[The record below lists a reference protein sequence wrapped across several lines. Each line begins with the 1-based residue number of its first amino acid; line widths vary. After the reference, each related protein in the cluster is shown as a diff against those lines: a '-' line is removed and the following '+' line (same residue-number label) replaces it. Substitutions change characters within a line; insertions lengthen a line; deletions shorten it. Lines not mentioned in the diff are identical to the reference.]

1 MHAPEYRIDDA
12 VFVAHPDYRR
22 GVVLVDAADNGRD
35 GAALVARLREAEAA
49 ARERVTGNVAE
60 VPRVA
65 AWREAYRRFGAKPS
79 EHRSAI
85 EALLRRVTKPDAL
98 PSINPL
104 VDLGNAMSLA
114 HLLPIGVHPLD
125 GVEGS
130 LALRPAR
137 EGDVFA
143 PPDGGPPESPPAGEI
158 VLARG
163 ATVLTRRWTW
173 RQAAGTQI
181 LPTTTRCFV
190 NVDGLPPATADE
202 VDAAMREVATL
213 VAERVGGRVVR
224 AEVLSAVCPSM
235 SLAFD

>member
-1 MHAPEYRIDDA
+1 MNAPEYRIDDA
-12 VFVAHPDYRR
+12 VFAAHPDYRR
-22 GVVLVDAADNGRD
+22 GVVLVDGADNGRD

-49 ARERVTGNVAE
+49 ARARVTGNLAE
-60 VPRVA
+60 FPRVA

-85 EALLRRVTKPDAL
+85 EALLRRVVKPDAL

-104 VDLGNAMSLA
+104 VDLGNAMSVA

-125 GVEGS
+125 GHEGS
-130 LALRPAR
+130 LELRPAR
-137 EGDVFA
+137 DGDAFA
-143 PPDGGPPESPPAGEI
+143 PPDGGPTESPPAGEI

-181 LPTTTRCFV
+181 LPSTTRCFV
-190 NVDGLPPATADE
+190 NVDGLPPVSADD
-202 VDAAMREVATL
+202 VDAAMREVVAL
-213 VAERVGGRVVR
+213 VAERCGGRVVR
-224 AEVLSAVCPSM
+224 SAVLSARRPTM